1 MTMMNQAIAMWET
14 FPCWSWES
22 PEPLELKSFV
32 KSFQKIVPDQR
43 WVFCRSDVAQTSRQL
58 WTAATVSNRNT
69 ERGTAQARTLDAE
82 FLRVLAGTHNV
93 SEAFKRAGLP
103 NGATAGWLLHIPN
116 QSALMDMKTM
126 GTTAEK
132 LLKNLGL
139 LKTSSE
145 MGVNIHGAK
154 NLGIALDDNVDLS
167 RIEAS
172 LIGHILLADVSSS
185 Q

>member
-1 MTMMNQAIAMWET
+1 MSMQGVAMWET

-22 PEPLELKSFV
+22 KEPLELKSFV
-32 KSFQKIVPDQR
+32 QSFQKIVPSQR

-58 WTAATVSNRNT
+58 WTATTVSNRNT

-93 SEAFKRAGLP
+93 SEAFKRAGLQ
-103 NGATAGWLLHIPN
+103 NNSTSGWLLHIPDQTSAMMTESIDQEAEQLL
-116 QSALMDMKTM
+116 QS
-126 GTTAEK
+126 
-132 LLKNLGL
+132 LGL
-139 LKTSSE
+139 SRTSE
-145 MGVNIHGAK
+145 NLQINLEGAK
-154 NLGIALDDNVDLS
+154 NLGISIDETIDSS

-172 LIGHILLADVSSS
+172 LIGHILLADVSTS

>member
-1 MTMMNQAIAMWET
+1 MWET

-22 PEPLELKSFV
+22 SQPIELKSFV
-32 KSFQKIVPDQR
+32 QHFQEIVPSQR
-43 WVFCRSDVAQTSRQL
+43 WVFCRTEVAQTPRQL
-58 WTAATVSNRNT
+58 WTATTVSNRNT

-93 SEAFKRAGLP
+93 SEAFKRAGLS
-103 NGATAGWLLHIPN
+103 NGSTKGWLLHIPD
-116 QSALMDMKTM
+116 QTESMDSESLDMNARHLLS
-126 GTTAEK
+126 GLDLETTSDT
-132 LLKNLGL
+132 LDINID
-139 LKTSSE
+139 
-145 MGVNIHGAK
+145 GVK
-154 NLGIALDDNVDLS
+154 KLGISFDEAIDSN

>member
-1 MTMMNQAIAMWET
+1 MQSVAMWET
-14 FPCWSWES
+14 FPCWSWKS
-22 PEPLELKSFV
+22 NQPLELKSFV
-32 KSFQKIVPDQR
+32 QSFQQIVPNQR

-58 WTAATVSNRNT
+58 WTATTVSNRNT

-93 SEAFKRAGLP
+93 SEAFKRAGLQ
-103 NGATAGWLLHIPN
+103 NNSTSGWLIHIPD
-116 QSALMDMKTM
+116 Q
-126 GTTAEK
+126 TTTINSESIDEEANE
-132 LLKNLGL
+132 LLNGLGL
-139 LKTSSE
+139 SMTTESLE
-145 MGVNIHGAK
+145 INLEGAK
-154 NLGIALDDNVDLS
+154 NLGITLDENIDAD

>member
-1 MTMMNQAIAMWET
+1 MMNQNVAMWET

-32 KSFQKIVPDQR
+32 QSFQKIVPDQR
-43 WVFCRSDVAQTSRQL
+43 WVFCRSDVAQTPRQL
-58 WTAATVSNRNT
+58 WTAATISNRNT

-93 SEAFKRAGLP
+93 SEAFKRAGLQ
-103 NGATAGWLLHIPN
+103 NGAMAGWLLHIPD
-116 QSALMDMKTM
+116 QSSLEDAH
-126 GTTAEK
+126 TTGKKAEQ
-132 LLKNLGL
+132 LLENLGL
-139 LKTSSE
+139 SKTSSE
-145 MGVNIHGAK
+145 LEVNVDGAK
-154 NLGIALDDNVDLS
+154 NLGIALDENIDLS